1 MEFNDEQNKTLN
13 YENFTQ
19 SHQDYYDFMR
29 LQQIVV
35 QDFTQ
40 TEAEKIK
47 KFRVSYGNTQSYNPI
62 VYPKELYV
70 EFRKPD
76 GRALTSAENGKKGG
90 RPKKS
95 NASASGF
102 EET

>member
-1 MEFNDEQNKTLN
+1 MEFGDNKNGNLK
-13 YENFTQ
+13 YEDFEKL
-19 SHQDYYDFMR
+19 HQEYYNFMR
-29 LQQIVV
+29 MQQIVV

-47 KFRVSYGNTQSYNPI
+47 KFRIGYTHTTSYNTQI
-62 VYPKELYV
+62 YPKELYI

-90 RPKKS
+90 RPPKNK
-95 NASASGF
+95 
-102 EET
+102 T